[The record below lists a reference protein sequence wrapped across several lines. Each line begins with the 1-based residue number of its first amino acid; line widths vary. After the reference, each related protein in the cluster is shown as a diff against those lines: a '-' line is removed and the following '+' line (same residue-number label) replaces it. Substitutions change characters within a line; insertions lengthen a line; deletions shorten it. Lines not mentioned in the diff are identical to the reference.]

1 MVTVQPVT
9 TNQLVVTVPNM
20 GGTAGTYFPILGLP
34 NPPYSGSNYEPAL
47 PYVQPA
53 DEFSYS

>member
-1 MVTVQPVT
+1 MVTVQPVST
-9 TNQLVVTVPNM
+9 TQLVVTVPNL

-47 PYVQPA
+47 PYVQQA